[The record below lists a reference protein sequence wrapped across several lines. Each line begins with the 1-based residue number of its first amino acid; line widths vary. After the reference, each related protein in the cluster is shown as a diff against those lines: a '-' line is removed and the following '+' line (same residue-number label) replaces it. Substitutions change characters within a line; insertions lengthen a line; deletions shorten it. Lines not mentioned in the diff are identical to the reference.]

1 MEIKSYEA
9 WNPKAI
15 IRFKLEDRLKEAFR
29 RVDSDL
35 SYIEELMPEILANF
49 VSALKNRLVEVIDSY
64 HFDSSKVNLNGMI
77 EEFEHLGNYFDLFN
91 LVLQFVCMELG
102 LPEDFSPT
110 DDEIEVFSL
119 NEARA
124 SERLPYHEVKSCADV
139 LGDERG
145 IQLWKKM
152 IGFRLRNQHIE
163 YDERTQEIEER
174 GESKPTMAENKDRAI
189 KRWIKI
195 GIGNFTVA
203 VFDDNMVLYRFD
215 KCHTHEALKDLND
228 PDFAYLCS
236 CYIGDAPEYNFG
248 RQFLRRTQTLH
259 HGKFCDE
266 LYWMADAH
274 DNPEQPSLEF
284 TQNLKEDMAEEEV
297 E

>member
-15 IRFKLEDRLKEAFR
+15 ISFKLEDRLKQAFS

-35 SYIEELMPEILANF
+35 RYIEEIMPEINSNF
-49 VSALKNRLVEVIDSY
+49 VRALKNRLVDVVDSY
-64 HFDSSKVNLNGMI
+64 HFDTNKVNLNGMI
-77 EEFEHLGNYFDLFN
+77 DEFEHLGNYYDLFN

-102 LPEDFSPT
+102 LPEDFTPSN
-110 DDEIEVFSL
+110 DEIEVFSL
-119 NEARA
+119 NDARA
-124 SERLPYHEVKSCADV
+124 LERLPYHEVKSCADV
-139 LGDERG
+139 LGDKRG
-145 IQLWKKM
+145 IKLWKKM
-152 IGFRLRNQHIE
+152 IGLRLRDQRIE
-163 YDERTQEIEER
+163 YEAMTKAIQEK
-174 GESKPTMAENKDRAI
+174 GENRPTMAERRDSSI

-195 GIGNFTVA
+195 GLANFTVA
-203 VFDDNMVLYRFD
+203 VFDENKALYRFD

-266 LYWMADAH
+266 LYWMVDAY

-284 TQNLKEDMAEEEV
+284 TQNLRETSIDGDIT
-297 E
+297 